1 MQEADDSRAPV
12 LITRTGKPPVV
23 MLSLDEYESMEETL
37 HLLSTPNNQARIQK
51 GLQDY
56 AEGRFVKNELI
67 EEEQD

>member
-1 MQEADDSRAPV
+1 MQEADANREPII
-12 LITRTGKPPVV
+12 ITRTGKPPVV
-23 MLSLDEYESMEETL
+23 MLSLDEFESMEETL

-67 EEEQD
+67 EEGED